1 METYVPFMEV
11 SSLTEDIHFKT
22 QNTDLD
28 MQDFLRINNALQTK
42 HYELV
47 NNTAKLIDIDMRI
60 KKDSKKLREVED
72 DPIYFEEQRQLYG
85 YSLENLNTDQQTRL
99 EILPQN
105 QINLRRQNVP
115 TKQTIGKVLDEDER
129 LAE

>member
-28 MQDFLRINNALQTK
+28 MQDFLRIKNAFRTK
-42 HYELV
+42 HCELV
-47 NNTAKLIDIDMRI
+47 NNTAKLTDVDMRI

-72 DPIYFEEQRQLYG
+72 DTIYFEEQRQLYG
-85 YSLENLNTDQQTRL
+85 YSLEDLNTD
-99 EILPQN
+99 
-105 QINLRRQNVP
+105 
-115 TKQTIGKVLDEDER
+115 
-129 LAE
+129 